1 MGACLGAKYGIE
13 GIPSEWMGRTLC
25 VDRAMRLAIDIVSTI

>member
-13 GIPSEWMGRTLC
+13 GIPPEWMGRTLS
-25 VDRAMRLAIDIVSTI
+25 VNRAIRLAIDIVKAT